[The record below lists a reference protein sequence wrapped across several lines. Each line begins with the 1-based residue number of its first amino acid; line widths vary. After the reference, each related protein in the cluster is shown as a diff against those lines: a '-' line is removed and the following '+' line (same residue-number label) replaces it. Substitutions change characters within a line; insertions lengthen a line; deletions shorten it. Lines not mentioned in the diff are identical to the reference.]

1 VPHRYP
7 GGLAAHRDCRCQRSR
22 RCGDLIAAQA
32 RRCGLTNG
40 GPEQI
45 PAHNGQRL
53 LIGGIALMFAGTA
66 IGTNA
71 PLTLAAFGISGSP
84 PVFWNL
90 PTAFL
95 GASAAAAGIA
105 FINSVG
111 NISGYAAPQLVGV
124 LHDASGSYRMP
135 MLVMGAMRPTRAPP
149 SSRRLGGPC
158 R

>member
-1 VPHRYP
+1 
-7 GGLAAHRDCRCQRSR
+7 
-22 RCGDLIAAQA
+22 
-32 RRCGLTNG
+32 
-40 GPEQI
+40 
-45 PAHNGQRL
+45 
-53 LIGGIALMFAGTA
+53 MFAGTA

-71 PLTLAAFGISGSP
+71 PLTIAAFALAAFGISGSP

-124 LHDASGSYRMP
+124 LHDASGSYRKP
-135 MLVMGAMRPTRAPP
+135 MLVMGAMVTIAGILVPLATRDHGSDRTTGLTRATAAAHRNATTRPWP
-149 SSRRLGGPC
+149 KFGLG
-158 R
+158 